1 MCPLILPHRTHT
13 RDESLCR
20 IKWTF
25 DESQNEPSHA
35 NVCCIPTIEPCLT
48 AASRGVPQWR
58 WRTRWLGCVTRWPS
72 RRQSRRRHWVR
83 SRQPSRASSAHDSR
97 SVSRRRPFPT
107 TSREQKEAAFGR
119 DEESAEG
126 ARVGWWLAVDKKL
139 EGEIRT
145 KIAPL
150 SDKVSPSTLNPLKQA
165 ANSHPCVV
173 VSRCRLRRRR
183 LSWRR
188 QRA

>member
-1 MCPLILPHRTHT
+1 M
-13 RDESLCR
+13 
-20 IKWTF
+20 
-25 DESQNEPSHA
+25 
-35 NVCCIPTIEPCLT
+35 
-48 AASRGVPQWR
+48 
-58 WRTRWLGCVTRWPS
+58 
-72 RRQSRRRHWVR
+72 R

-150 SDKVSPSTLNPLKQA
+150 SDKVSPSTPPLNPLSKSEIHTVLLCSGVA
-165 ANSHPCVV
+165 GGVEG
-173 VSRCRLRRRR
+173 
-183 LSWRR
+183 
-188 QRA
+188 